1 MGAVPPAVAI
11 APLPIVIV
19 GHVDHGKSTLVG
31 RLLHDTNSLPDG
43 KVEELKR
50 VSDKRGATF
59 EWSFVMDA
67 LQIERDQG
75 ITVDTTR
82 IWFRTAR
89 RPYVIIDAPGHKEF
103 LRNMVTGAASADA
116 AILVID
122 VAQGV
127 SEQTRRHAY
136 LLGLLGIRQVLV
148 AVNKMDLVGYDRV
161 RFDTVSTEIKA
172 YLARLGIV
180 PQAIIP
186 IAARHGTM
194 VAERGIGLE
203 WWAGDTLIGALDSF
217 KPHEQP
223 VAQPLR
229 MPVQDLYRDGDRR
242 IIVGRIESGRLKVGD
257 PVRFAPGGRVARV
270 ASIETW
276 NAAASISAAAG
287 QSVAFAAD
295 EEVFVERGHLVTSP
309 DAPPQEAHAVR
320 ARLFWLDRAAL
331 RIGDKLTMKLAT
343 ASYPVTVEAIDRV
356 IDVQDFQSGDAV
368 AVESNGIAEVVFRS
382 PAKIVFDRFVD
393 NPETGRAVLVREYRV
408 VGGCLIDGIP
418 AEAATNL
425 TAVNDSVSAAERAS
439 ANGHRGGVLW
449 LTGLSGAGKSTL
461 AMALQRRLFERGYQ
475 VFVLDGDNVRLGLN
489 RDLGFSDADRS
500 ENIRR
505 TAEVARLLAE
515 AGQIVIAS
523 FISPRA
529 EHRTAAR
536 SIIGPSF
543 QEVYVKA
550 SVETCAAR
558 DPKGLYA
565 KARAGE
571 LPGFT
576 GIDSAYEIPVSP
588 DLLVDTEE
596 MGVDTCLVTL
606 LQHVGR
612 QYGLRASQARA
623 SGQ

>member
-425 TAVNDSVSAAERAS
+425 TAVNDSVSADERAS